1 MIEQLRTRHAESRK
15 AQDAVAL
22 RVLPMLIAALEE
34 ASRGKENFND
44 DMAIAVLTKKRAE
57 RLDSAE
63 QFQKADRPDRV
74 AEELAEAQFIK
85 QFLPEQLDQTQV
97 GIMIDKVGAELKAAG
112 TVPDMGSM
120 MKVLKPKIGNTF
132 PGKDLSA
139 MVKIYLQ
146 G

>member
-1 MIEQLRTRHAESRK
+1 MIEQLRKNHAEARK
-15 AQDAVAL
+15 SQDAVAL

-34 ASRGKENFND
+34 AGRGKTFTD

-63 QFQKADRPDRV
+63 QFQKAERADRV
-74 AEELAEAQFIK
+74 AEELEEAQYIK

-97 GIMIDKVGAELKAAG
+97 GIMIDKVGAELKATG
-112 TVPDMGSM
+112 TVPDMGNM

-139 MVKIYLQ
+139 MVKLYLQ
-146 G
+146 QG